1 MWRPNCFRPRRVH
14 RSNRGVQKSASC
26 IVPSSD
32 RSTALRGRRRLGSRA
47 LACGRSGARAM
58 EICGSR
64 GQRGNEN
71 VRSGR
76 YGWWPGWVAAHRAWR
91 WWPGPASDGLAPR
104 ILSWLGSVPQWN
116 CIGMLTLGLRVDF
129 MVLERLLPLKSSSK
143 CSEQLNCFWLV
154 LGRPR

>member
-1 MWRPNCFRPRRVH
+1 VGFKNPLA
-14 RSNRGVQKSASC
+14 AS
-26 IVPSSD
+26 S
-32 RSTALRGRRRLGSRA
+32 RRRIAPPLYVAGGAWAAGRSRA
-47 LACGRSGARAM
+47 AEAARGAWRSAAREAREGGR
-58 EICGSR
+58 
-64 GQRGNEN
+64 N